1 MLVLYNK
8 LTYQEVKR
16 MEYTFYKGQKFR
28 IYPTDE
34 QIQFI
39 RQNEG
44 NARFVWNELREY
56 LMNSY
61 EKNKDFKFPSKNE
74 LTKMVTDLKKE
85 HDFLK
90 LSESSSLQFVAQT
103 LHDTY
108 VKFFEK
114 KKGYPKPKQ
123 KGYSGS
129 FTMKRNGN
137 NIRKESN
144 NFFKIPKV
152 KGLVKS
158 QRIKLDGKI
167 KKATISFTPS
177 GKYYLTVL
185 VECESQTWTKTGDKI
200 GIDIGLL
207 DFVVLSNGIKEKM
220 PRFHNQHKQKRV
232 MWERKCA
239 RRRALAKKRLGDD
252 WREAKNYQKARKM
265 VAKYRNK
272 EANQRKDFLQK
283 LSTYLVK
290 SYDVIIMEDIRSSNL
305 MKNHKLAE
313 SIMRSAWR
321 MFRDFLAY
329 KCERYGKELILVN
342 PKNTTRVC
350 SSCGVNGGK
359 KELSIREW
367 QCQSCEELHDR
378 DINAAKN
385 ILNKGLAL
393 NSQC

>member
-1 MLVLYNK
+1 MN
-8 LTYQEVKR
+8 
-16 MEYTFYKGQKFR
+16 YTFYKGQKFR

-44 NARFVWNELREY
+44 NTRFVWNELRKY
-56 LMNSY
+56 LKTNY
-61 EKNKDFKFPSKNE
+61 ETNKDFKFPSKHE
-74 LTKMVTDLKKE
+74 LTRMVTDLKKE
-85 HDFLK
+85 HEFLK
-90 LSESSSLQFVAQT
+90 RSESSSLQFVAQT

-108 VKFFEK
+108 VKFFNK
-114 KKGYPKPKQ
+114 KVGYPNKKRR
-123 KGYSGS
+123 KYSGS

-144 NFFKIPKV
+144 HFFKIPKI
-152 KGLVKS
+152 KGLLKS

-200 GIDIGLL
+200 GIDIGLI

-220 PRFHNQHKQKRV
+220 PKFHNQHKHKRL

-239 RRRALAKKRLGDD
+239 RRRKLAKQRLGSD
-252 WREAKNYQKARKM
+252 WRMSKNYQKVRQM
-265 VAKYRNK
+265 VAKYREK

-283 LSTYLVK
+283 FSTYLVR
-290 SYDVIIMEDIRSSNL
+290 SYDVIAIENLKSSNL

-313 SIMRSAWR
+313 SIMRSSWR
-321 MFRDFLAY
+321 MFREMLTY
-329 KCERYGKELILVN
+329 KCERYGKELIIVN
-342 PKNTTRVC
+342 PKDTTRIC
-350 SSCGVNGGK
+350 SNCGVNGGK

-367 QCQSCEELHDR
+367 QCQACKTKHDR

-393 NSQC
+393 TQ